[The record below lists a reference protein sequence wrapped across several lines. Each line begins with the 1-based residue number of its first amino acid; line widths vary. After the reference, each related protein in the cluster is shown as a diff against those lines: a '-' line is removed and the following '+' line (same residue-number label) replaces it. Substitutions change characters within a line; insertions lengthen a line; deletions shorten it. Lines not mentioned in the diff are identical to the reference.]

1 MNKKKGLGAGDWV
14 AVILSLGVAVSMII
28 LITGVVW
35 GAIKHGSTAA
45 TLTENETQVLIAAF
59 GGIFGILGAY
69 LGFRAGNG
77 NKEPTKFY
85 LKPPGDGDDTAVIPA
100 PESWPRPGDE
110 SSHA

>member
-1 MNKKKGLGAGDWV
+1 VKTKFAAGDWV
-14 AVILSLGVAVSMII
+14 AIILAAGVAVSMII
-28 LITGVVW
+28 LIAGVVW

-77 NKEPTKFY
+77 HGSPRPKASRRDE
-85 LKPPGDGDDTAVIPA
+85 LDDTAELP
-100 PESWPRPGDE
+100 PR
-110 SSHA
+110 

>member
-1 MNKKKGLGAGDWV
+1 MV
-14 AVILSLGVAVSMII
+14 I

-45 TLTENETQVLIAAF
+45 TLTENETQVLISAF

-77 NKEPTKFY
+77 NHSPAPKFY
-85 LKPPGDGDDTAVIPA
+85 LSKEDDTAIIPV
-100 PESWPRPGDE
+100 PEGWPDPEKPGDQ
-110 SSHA
+110 SRKA